1 MVFSVE
7 FLLPVSHNVCSDNVP
22 GCLTTHST
30 HMKLL
35 HGNLCMHGE
44 LGNNNTTST
53 NEALKY
59 TF

>member
-1 MVFSVE
+1 MKTS
-7 FLLPVSHNVCSDNVP
+7 LYTP
-22 GCLTTHST
+22 TQ

-35 HGNLCMHGE
+35 HGNLCMPGE

-59 TF
+59 KF